1 MIILGIPTSFTRGVC
16 EEASKFID
24 KDTIVVNTAKGLEN
38 KTLKTMSTVTEE
50 SFPDNKVAILTGPSH
65 AEELAR
71 GIPTTVVVAS
81 CDREVSYYVQSTLSN
96 NSFRVYS

>member
-16 EEASKFID
+16 EEPSKFID

-50 SFPDNKVAILTGPSH
+50 SFFLIIKLQSLPDRLMLKNWQ
-65 AEELAR
+65 EE
-71 GIPTTVVVAS
+71 
-81 CDREVSYYVQSTLSN
+81 
-96 NSFRVYS
+96 FRQL